1 MNYNTIRSNIIL
13 VKFATSLPSFSF
25 NWHAWVSWWYEWH
38 RKMRILILT
47 CLVIFVSIFQTFV
60 IVQTWSYFFIAFF
73 PLSFSF
79 EVYFDE
85 VYILEVLTVVS
96 YFTLGTVAWTSWHR
110 HRLLFQE
117 IFGEKDLS
125 PSYALCTV
133 QEINVRK

>member
-1 MNYNTIRSNIIL
+1 MNYNTSRSNLML
-13 VKFATSLPSFSF
+13 VKIATSLPPSSF
-25 NWHAWVSWWYEWH
+25 NWYVWVSWLYEWH

-47 CLVIFVSIFQTFV
+47 WFVIFVSIFQTFV

-96 YFTLGTVAWTSWHR
+96 YFTLGTVAWTSWHW

-117 IFGEKDLS
+117 IFGEKDLF
-125 PSYALCTV
+125 PSCALRTV
-133 QEINVRK
+133 QEIYVRK